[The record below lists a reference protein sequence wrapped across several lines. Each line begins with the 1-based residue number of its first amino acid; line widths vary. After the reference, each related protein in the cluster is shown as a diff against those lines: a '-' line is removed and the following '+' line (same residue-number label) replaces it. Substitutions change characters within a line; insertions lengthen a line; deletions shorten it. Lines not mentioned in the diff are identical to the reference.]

1 MNPKAANATPFHT
14 STETSIRLPCRR
26 SACFAAII
34 ASNVGK
40 NQRKTLKC
48 DSRSGH
54 QRQDLDSYQDNL
66 GKLHR
71 NTLDHTRSK
80 LEWNTPPLF
89 ERELLSLQNIL
100 NSGIIN
106 SKERKLKIIHYCFD
120 THTYEQGEFYMP
132 DITFTPLLIRNG
144 EVLMDKV
151 RLAFIEY

>member
-1 MNPKAANATPFHT
+1 MFDTYFVKVIRASDNTAVPIPNKYISLTSYVSTP
-14 STETSIRLPCRR
+14 
-26 SACFAAII
+26 
-34 ASNVGK
+34 N
-40 NQRKTLKC
+40 
-48 DSRSGH
+48 

-71 NTLDHTRSK
+71 NTLEHTRSK

-106 SKERKLKIIHYCFD
+106 SRERKLKIIHYCFD

>member
-1 MNPKAANATPFHT
+1 MFDTYFVKVIRASDNTAVTIPNKYISLTSYVSTP
-14 STETSIRLPCRR
+14 
-26 SACFAAII
+26 
-34 ASNVGK
+34 N
-40 NQRKTLKC
+40 
-48 DSRSGH
+48 

-106 SKERKLKIIHYCFD
+106 AKERKLKIIHYCFD

>member
-1 MNPKAANATPFHT
+1 MFDTYFVKVIRASDNTAVPIPNKYISLTSYVSTP
-14 STETSIRLPCRR
+14 
-26 SACFAAII
+26 
-34 ASNVGK
+34 N
-40 NQRKTLKC
+40 
-48 DSRSGH
+48 

-106 SKERKLKIIHYCFD
+106 AKERKLKIIHYCFD

-132 DITFTPLLIRNG
+132 DIRFTPLLIRNG

>member
-1 MNPKAANATPFHT
+1 MFDTYFVKVIRASDNTAVPIPNKYISLTSYVSTP
-14 STETSIRLPCRR
+14 
-26 SACFAAII
+26 
-34 ASNVGK
+34 N
-40 NQRKTLKC
+40 
-48 DSRSGH
+48 

-106 SKERKLKIIHYCFD
+106 AKERKLKIIHYCFD

-132 DITFTPLLIRNG
+132 DITFTPLIIRNG

>member
-1 MNPKAANATPFHT
+1 MFDTYFVKVIRASDNTAVPIPNKYISLTSYVSTP
-14 STETSIRLPCRR
+14 
-26 SACFAAII
+26 
-34 ASNVGK
+34 N
-40 NQRKTLKC
+40 
-48 DSRSGH
+48 

-106 SKERKLKIIHYCFD
+106 AKERKLKIIHYCFD

-144 EVLMDKV
+144 EVFMDKV

>member
-1 MNPKAANATPFHT
+1 MFDTYFVKVIRASDNTAIPIPNKYISLTSYVSTP
-14 STETSIRLPCRR
+14 
-26 SACFAAII
+26 
-34 ASNVGK
+34 N
-40 NQRKTLKC
+40 
-48 DSRSGH
+48 

-106 SKERKLKIIHYCFD
+106 AKERKLKIIHYCFD

-144 EVLMDKV
+144 AVLMDKV

>member
-1 MNPKAANATPFHT
+1 MFDTYFVKVIRASDNTAVPIPNKYISLTSYVSTP
-14 STETSIRLPCRR
+14 
-26 SACFAAII
+26 
-34 ASNVGK
+34 N
-40 NQRKTLKC
+40 
-48 DSRSGH
+48 

-106 SKERKLKIIHYCFD
+106 AKERKLKITHYCFD

-144 EVLMDKV
+144 EVIMDKV

>member
-1 MNPKAANATPFHT
+1 MFDTYFVKVIRASDNTAVPIPNKYISLTSYVSTP
-14 STETSIRLPCRR
+14 
-26 SACFAAII
+26 
-34 ASNVGK
+34 N
-40 NQRKTLKC
+40 
-48 DSRSGH
+48 

-106 SKERKLKIIHYCFD
+106 AKERKLEIIHYCFD

>member
-1 MNPKAANATPFHT
+1 MFDTYFVKVIRASDNTAVPIPNKYISLTSYVSTP
-14 STETSIRLPCRR
+14 
-26 SACFAAII
+26 
-34 ASNVGK
+34 N
-40 NQRKTLKC
+40 
-48 DSRSGH
+48 

-106 SKERKLKIIHYCFD
+106 AKERKLKIIHYCFD
-120 THTYEQGEFYMP
+120 THTYEQGEFYIP

>member
-1 MNPKAANATPFHT
+1 MFDTYFVKVIRASDNTAVPIPNKYISLTSYVSTP
-14 STETSIRLPCRR
+14 
-26 SACFAAII
+26 
-34 ASNVGK
+34 N
-40 NQRKTLKC
+40 
-48 DSRSGH
+48 

-106 SKERKLKIIHYCFD
+106 AKERKLTIIHYCFD

>member
-1 MNPKAANATPFHT
+1 MFDTYFVKVIRASDNTAVPIPNKYISLTSYVSTP
-14 STETSIRLPCRR
+14 
-26 SACFAAII
+26 
-34 ASNVGK
+34 
-40 NQRKTLKC
+40 
-48 DSRSGH
+48 H

-71 NTLDHTRSK
+71 NTLNHTRSK
-80 LEWNTPPLF
+80 LEWNTPPLL
-89 ERELLSLQNIL
+89 ERELSVLQNLL

-106 SKERKLKIIHYCFD
+106 SNERKLKIIHYCFD

-132 DITFTPLLIRNG
+132 DITFTPLLIRPNG

>member
-1 MNPKAANATPFHT
+1 MFDTYFVKVIRASDNTAVPIPNKYISLTSYVSTP
-14 STETSIRLPCRR
+14 
-26 SACFAAII
+26 
-34 ASNVGK
+34 N
-40 NQRKTLKC
+40 
-48 DSRSGH
+48 

-71 NTLDHTRSK
+71 NTLAYTRSK

-106 SKERKLKIIHYCFD
+106 AKERKLKIIHYCFD

>member
-1 MNPKAANATPFHT
+1 MFDTYFVKVIRASDNTAVPIPNKYISLTSYVSTP
-14 STETSIRLPCRR
+14 
-26 SACFAAII
+26 
-34 ASNVGK
+34 N
-40 NQRKTLKC
+40 
-48 DSRSGH
+48 

-106 SKERKLKIIHYCFD
+106 SRERKLKIIHYCFD

>member
-1 MNPKAANATPFHT
+1 MFDTYFVKVIRASDNTAVPIPNKYISLTSYVSTP
-14 STETSIRLPCRR
+14 
-26 SACFAAII
+26 
-34 ASNVGK
+34 N
-40 NQRKTLKC
+40 
-48 DSRSGH
+48 

-71 NTLDHTRSK
+71 NTLEHTRSK

-106 SKERKLKIIHYCFD
+106 AKERKLKIIHYCFD

>member
-1 MNPKAANATPFHT
+1 MFDTYFVKVIRASDNTAVPIPNKYISLTSYVSTP
-14 STETSIRLPCRR
+14 
-26 SACFAAII
+26 
-34 ASNVGK
+34 N
-40 NQRKTLKC
+40 
-48 DSRSGH
+48 

-106 SKERKLKIIHYCFD
+106 SKERKLKIIHY
-120 THTYEQGEFYMP
+120 
-132 DITFTPLLIRNG
+132 
-144 EVLMDKV
+144 
-151 RLAFIEY
+151 

>member
-1 MNPKAANATPFHT
+1 MFDTYFVKVIRASDNTAVPIPNKYISLTSYVSTP
-14 STETSIRLPCRR
+14 
-26 SACFAAII
+26 
-34 ASNVGK
+34 N
-40 NQRKTLKC
+40 
-48 DSRSGH
+48 
-54 QRQDLDSYQDNL
+54 QRQDLDSYQDNW

-106 SKERKLKIIHYCFD
+106 AKERKLKIIHYCFD

>member
-1 MNPKAANATPFHT
+1 MFDTSSVKVIRASDNMAVHIQNKYISLTSYVSTP
-14 STETSIRLPCRR
+14 
-26 SACFAAII
+26 
-34 ASNVGK
+34 N
-40 NQRKTLKC
+40 
-48 DSRSGH
+48 
-54 QRQDLDSYQDNL
+54 QRQDLDSYQDNW

>member
-1 MNPKAANATPFHT
+1 MFDTYFVKVIRASDNTAVPIPNKYISLTSYVSTP
-14 STETSIRLPCRR
+14 
-26 SACFAAII
+26 
-34 ASNVGK
+34 N
-40 NQRKTLKC
+40 
-48 DSRSGH
+48 

-80 LEWNTPPLF
+80 LGWNTPPLF

-106 SKERKLKIIHYCFD
+106 AKERKLKIIHYCFD

>member
-1 MNPKAANATPFHT
+1 MFDTYFVKVIRASDNTAVPIPNKYISLTSYVSTP
-14 STETSIRLPCRR
+14 
-26 SACFAAII
+26 
-34 ASNVGK
+34 N
-40 NQRKTLKC
+40 
-48 DSRSGH
+48 

-71 NTLDHTRSK
+71 NTLDHTRAK
-80 LEWNTPPLF
+80 LERNTPPLF
-89 ERELLSLQNIL
+89 ERELFSLQNIL

>member
-1 MNPKAANATPFHT
+1 MFDTYFVKVIRASDNTAVPIPNKYISLTSYVSTP
-14 STETSIRLPCRR
+14 
-26 SACFAAII
+26 
-34 ASNVGK
+34 N
-40 NQRKTLKC
+40 
-48 DSRSGH
+48 

-89 ERELLSLQNIL
+89 EKELLSLQNIL

-106 SKERKLKIIHYCFD
+106 AKERKLKIIHYCFD
-120 THTYEQGEFYMP
+120 THTYERGEFYMP